1 MDARLITAVVALLL
15 GSTLPQAASA
25 QRPGERPVRP
35 AGQIGIASPRGESGR
50 AGAGSG
56 RTDPRGVS
64 SDPRTR
70 GTPPGGWGRN
80 TRWDD
85 HHHRGG
91 RHLYAPHHGAFRGHH
106 GLHVGTHFGS
116 AFIIL
121 TVPVGYP
128 TYLYTAPYSF
138 YYSATGAKTFVQG
151 NLGEMADAL
160 AVDRLPNG
168 VLRLSWRPDGRA
180 VTEVGLFL
188 ADAQQRVL
196 AAQTLR
202 APPFSA
208 LFESA
213 RGAAYVGITVAYAD
227 GQNTTTLLPYTG
239 LP

>member
-1 MDARLITAVVALLL
+1 MDARLIIAVVALLL
-15 GSTLPQAASA
+15 GSMLPHVASA
-25 QRPGERPVRP
+25 QRPGQRPVRP
-35 AGQIGIASPRGESGR
+35 AGQIGIASPRGETGR
-50 AGAGSG
+50 AGAGSS

-70 GTPPGGWGRN
+70 GTPPDGWGRDTGWN
-80 TRWDD
+80 DRYP
-85 HHHRGG
+85 GG
-91 RHLYAPHHGAFRGHH
+91 RHPHSPHHGALYGHH
-106 GLHVGTHFGS
+106 GLYVGAHFGS

-121 TVPVGYP
+121 AVPVGYP

-138 YYSATGAKTFVQG
+138 HYSATGAKTFVQG
-151 NLGEMADAL
+151 NLGGMADAL
-160 AVDRLPNG
+160 AVDKLANG
-168 VLRLSWRPDGRA
+168 ILRLSWRPDGRA

-208 LFESA
+208 LFGSA

-227 GQNTTTLLPYTG
+227 GQSATTLLPYTA